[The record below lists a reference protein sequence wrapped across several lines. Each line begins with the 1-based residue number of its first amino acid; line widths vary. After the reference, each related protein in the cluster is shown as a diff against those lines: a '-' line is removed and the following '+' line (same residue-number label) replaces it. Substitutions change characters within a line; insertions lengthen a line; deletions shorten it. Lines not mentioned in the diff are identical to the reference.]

1 MHARYLVI
9 DRQRGVPVVV
19 IGAGVLIRLFTSGI
33 HQFFFSEPIIFV
45 ACRIYV
51 VGDVAVVVGGKYHI
65 EAFGEEVVFVVFERG
80 HQRVSFAVFLPEYG
94 FLSHTRL
101 YLLVHVGVGE
111 SEHQTVGPVFIFYS
125 DFGYDGFVV
134 IGVVK
139 PFYPFRL
146 FGIEIGRPVF
156 FVTFYRGIDVIVV
169 VRVVLECV
177 YFIRETVFERLTEID
192 IRLMCVKRAVRIRCV
207 DKPISALFV
216 GNDIDDSTQSIG
228 SEPYGH
234 DAFVYFDAVGKVYGD
249 IIQPER
255 AADSFL
261 RHAIDE
267 DFHVFPAEPVKR
279 DTGTGT
285 QSSRFSDFYTGDFGQ

>member
-1 MHARYLVI
+1 MERCVDTNCSPREFI
-9 DRQRGVPVVV
+9 
-19 IGAGVLIRLFTSGI
+19 
-33 HQFFFSEPIIFV
+33 QFFFSDPIIFV

-156 FVTFYRGIDVIVV
+156 FVTFLSGHRRDSRCPSSFGM
-169 VRVVLECV
+169 
-177 YFIRETVFERLTEID
+177 RL
-192 IRLMCVKRAVRIRCV
+192 
-207 DKPISALFV
+207 
-216 GNDIDDSTQSIG
+216 
-228 SEPYGH
+228 
-234 DAFVYFDAVGKVYGD
+234 
-249 IIQPER
+249 
-255 AADSFL
+255 
-261 RHAIDE
+261 
-267 DFHVFPAEPVKR
+267 FH
-279 DTGTGT
+279 T
-285 QSSRFSDFYTGDFGQ
+285 